1 MSEKCPT
8 CERPVSR
15 PLPAM
20 RTTPWTDD
28 CACSDY
34 SPCLAHQVTGDG
46 PSRPL
51 DDVMRE
57 RTHAVHAQRRS
68 RSPLAHGM
76 DAMTRRGLGGRGIA
90 VCERWR
96 GSFANF
102 LADMGERPP
111 GTTIDRRD
119 VNGNYEPGNCRWAT
133 KKQQSRN
140 QKSNRIVAHA
150 GRSLTL
156 AP

>member
-57 RTHAVHAQRRS
+57 RTHAVHAQRLAEYERILQRCNALRLSDEERKALRNLADFVEHGTRACRS
-68 RSPLAHGM
+68 RATTVALEA
-76 DAMTRRGLGGRGIA
+76 IA
-90 VCERWR
+90 R
-96 GSFANF
+96 
-102 LADMGERPP
+102 LTGETP
-111 GTTIDRRD
+111 
-119 VNGNYEPGNCRWAT
+119 
-133 KKQQSRN
+133 
-140 QKSNRIVAHA
+140 
-150 GRSLTL
+150 
-156 AP
+156 